1 MKTLSEIDTTSKRA
15 ARGAG
20 FSWGIAEEVGKNMR
34 LLELYGLPGIKNLN
48 KFLKDYKE
56 KQFQK
61 ITLIS
66 ETNNSNKYP
75 FCPII
80 LGTNFI
86 DQVNLLDKKSNIQIS
101 NVAFPILFLP
111 FVCRASEII
120 GKKIFLKIEEKE
132 FLLNLNQSIYSNYL
146 KNEILESCNK
156 INISS
161 NFIEK
166 EFPKLVNTM
175 EVNLLE
181 NEDNFTDDEWNNL
194 YKLSEETFVEESDSL
209 KEGAAGAGLTD
220 ND

>member
-15 ARGAG
+15 TRGVG

-34 LLELYGLPGIKNLN
+34 LLELFGLSGIKNLN
-48 KFLKDYKE
+48 KYLKDYKK

-66 ETNNSNKYP
+66 DINEANKYP

-86 DQVNLLDKKSNIQIS
+86 DQVKLLDKKNNIQIS
-101 NVAFPILFLP
+101 NVAFPLLFLP
-111 FVCRASEII
+111 FVSRASEII
-120 GKKIFLKIEEKE
+120 GKRIFLKIEEKE

-146 KNEILESCNK
+146 KNEILENCNTVN
-156 INISS
+156 IN
-161 NFIEK
+161 F
-166 EFPKLVNTM
+166 
-175 EVNLLE
+175 LE
-181 NEDNFTDDEWNNL
+181 NNNLFNENEWNEL
-194 YKLSEETFVEESDSL
+194 YKLSEDTFVEETESL
-209 KEGAAGAGLTD
+209 KIGAAGAGLTD

>member
-15 ARGAG
+15 AKGAG

-34 LLELYGLPGIKNLN
+34 LLELFGLPGVKNLN

-56 KQFQK
+56 KQFHK

-66 ETNNSNKYP
+66 EINNANKHP

-86 DQVNLLDKKSNIQIS
+86 DQVNLLEKKINIQIS

-111 FVCRASEII
+111 FASRASEII
-120 GKKIFLKIEEKE
+120 GKRIFLKIEEKE

-146 KNEILESCNK
+146 KNEILEACNT
-156 INISS
+156 INIS
-161 NFIEK
+161 FIENNNS
-166 EFPKLVNTM
+166 FN
-175 EVNLLE
+175 E
-181 NEDNFTDDEWNNL
+181 NEWKEL
-194 YKLSEETFVEESDSL
+194 YKLSEDTFVEESESL
-209 KEGAAGAGLTD
+209 KIGAAGAGLTD

>member
-15 ARGAG
+15 TRGAG

-66 ETNNSNKYP
+66 ETNYASKNP
-75 FCPII
+75 FCPIT

-101 NVAFPILFLP
+101 NLAFPILFIP
-111 FVCRASEII
+111 FVSRASEII
-120 GKKIFLKIEEKE
+120 GKKIFLKVDDKE
-132 FLLNLNQSIYSNYL
+132 FLFNLNQSIYSNYL
-146 KNEILESCNK
+146 KNEILENCNN
-156 INISS
+156 INIS
-161 NFIEK
+161 F
-166 EFPKLVNTM
+166 
-175 EVNLLE
+175 LE
-181 NEDNFTDDEWNNL
+181 NNNSFNEDEWKEL
-194 YKLSEETFVEESDSL
+194 YKLSEDTFVEETESL
-209 KEGAAGAGLTD
+209 KIGAAGAGLTD

>member
-15 ARGAG
+15 TRGAG

-66 ETNNSNKYP
+66 ETNYASKNP
-75 FCPII
+75 FCPIT

-86 DQVNLLDKKSNIQIS
+86 DQVNLLDKKLNIQIS
-101 NVAFPILFLP
+101 NLAFPILFIP
-111 FVCRASEII
+111 FVSRASEIV
-120 GKKIFLKIEEKE
+120 GKKIFLKFDDKE
-132 FLLNLNQSIYSNYL
+132 FLFNLNQSIYSNYL
-146 KNEILESCNK
+146 KNEILENCNN
-156 INISS
+156 INIS
-161 NFIEK
+161 F
-166 EFPKLVNTM
+166 
-175 EVNLLE
+175 LE
-181 NEDNFTDDEWNNL
+181 NNNSFNEDEWKEL
-194 YKLSEETFVEESDSL
+194 YKLSEDTFVEETESL
-209 KEGAAGAGLTD
+209 KIGAAGAGLTD